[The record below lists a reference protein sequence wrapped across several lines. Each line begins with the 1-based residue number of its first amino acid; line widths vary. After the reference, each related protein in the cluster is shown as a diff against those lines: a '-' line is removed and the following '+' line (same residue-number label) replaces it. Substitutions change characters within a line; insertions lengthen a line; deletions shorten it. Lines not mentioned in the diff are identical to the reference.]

1 MTTDKA
7 RKLEF
12 EGIVTSDRMDK
23 TVVVTVERLERHPV
37 FGKYVRRR
45 SKFKAHDERNE
56 CRQGDKVLI
65 RECRPLSREKGWR
78 VVKILERQ
86 E

>member
-7 RKLEF
+7 MKLEF
-12 EGIVTSDRMDK
+12 EGIDTSDRMYK
-23 TVVVTVERLERHPV
+23 TVVVTVERPREAPGVR
-37 FGKYVRRR
+37 KYVRRR

-56 CRQGDKVLI
+56 CRQGDKVLN
-65 RECRPLSREKGWR
+65 RECRPLSRKRAEGSED
-78 VVKILERQ
+78 LERQ